1 MLTFNIQN
9 HFFFKISTWKAHK
22 KVHLTLTLSL
32 TPFCGQTLGQTE
44 PTYILSTTSMS
55 VLFIIKQRNMKAQNH
70 TKRSE
75 FIWSDFSVYIRKY
88 IFYSFKIDCKSFSKY
103 EIPL

>member
-1 MLTFNIQN
+1 M
-9 HFFFKISTWKAHK
+9 
-22 KVHLTLTLSL
+22 
-32 TPFCGQTLGQTE
+32 
-44 PTYILSTTSMS
+44 
-55 VLFIIKQRNMKAQNH
+55 KQRKTKAQNH

-88 IFYSFKIDCKSFSKY
+88 IFYSFNIDCKSFSKY